1 MRSLFVILDRSVV
14 GELIRTDGGEHR
26 FSYVGARTAP
36 ISLSM
41 PVDGGQFRHRV
52 VDPFL
57 EGLLPDQAPVREA
70 LAARYGVSPRN
81 PFALL
86 EHIGLD
92 CAGAVRFADAEHLT
106 RALDDDGELVALS
119 EEEIGARLAAL
130 EEGREP
136 SWIAPGE
143 GWSLAGAQTKIALR
157 REGGQWYE
165 ARGCEPTTHILKPG
179 ITRMKEQALDEH
191 LCLTTLR
198 EIGIPA
204 ARTRYAR
211 LGGREA
217 LIVERYDR
225 LREGGRVRRVHQE
238 DLCQAT
244 STYPR
249 RKYEAD
255 GGPGALRIIDLLA
268 RWGDRDGASIR
279 RFVDALIV
287 NVLLGAPDA
296 HAKNY
301 SILHAGDRRLLAP
314 LYDLA
319 SGLPYARSGA
329 PLGPPGGRGALAD
342 LRHEHRRR
350 ARARPHRGRSMGAP
364 GRGRP
369 ARFAGPHAGGRRRRP
384 SRAARRPPARRPGH
398 RHRPRARRQP
408 RPGGQAAARPPA
420 RRRRPALRRGPRPAA
435 VSGSRPAA
443 APAHSVRRGWGSRG
457 PSRWPDRG
465 FARDGAGTSGRAPP
479 PGADG
484 DRMGIAVGRPTVG

>member
-57 EGLLPDQAPVREA
+57 EGLLPDQASVREA

-119 EEEIGARLAAL
+119 EEEVGARLAAL

-191 LCLTTLR
+191 LCLTALR

-204 ARTRYAR
+204 AWTRYAR

-329 PLGPPGGRGALAD
+329 PLGPPGG
-342 LRHEHRRR
+342 
-350 ARARPHRGRSMGAP
+350 GAP
-364 GRGRP
+364 WGATP
-369 ARFAGPHAGGRRRRP
+369 KSKAGPVP
-384 SRAARRPPARRPGH
+384 RAA
-398 RHRPRARRQP
+398 
-408 RPGGQAAARPPA
+408 
-420 RRRRPALRRGPRPAA
+420 
-435 VSGSRPAA
+435 
-443 APAHSVRRGWGSRG
+443 
-457 PSRWPDRG
+457 
-465 FARDGAGTSGRAPP
+465 GREKQ
-479 PGADG
+479 
-484 DRMGIAVGRPTVG
+484 

>member
-14 GELIRTDGGEHR
+14 GELIQTDGGEHR

-57 EGLLPDQAPVREA
+57 EGLLPDQASVREA

-191 LCLTTLR
+191 LCLTALR

-255 GGPGALRIIDLLA
+255 GGPGALQIIDLLA

-329 PLGPPGGRGALAD
+329 PLGPPGGGAPWRTSAMSIGGERGLARIGAAQWERLAEDARLGSRARMQGADVVARVARLADILPDALATVIA
-342 LRHEHRRR
+342 RER
-350 ARARPHRGRSMGAP
+350 ADN
-364 GRGRP
+364 
-369 ARFAGPHAGGRRRRP
+369 
-384 SRAARRPPARRPGH
+384 
-398 RHRPRARRQP
+398 
-408 RPGGQAAARPPA
+408 
-420 RRRRPALRRGPRPAA
+420 PALEGKRLPALLL
-435 VSGSRPAA
+435 
-443 APAHSVRRGWGSRG
+443 
-457 PSRWPDRG
+457 D
-465 FARDGAGTSGRAPP
+465 
-479 PGADG
+479 
-484 DRMGIAVGRPTVG
+484 AVGRRCAGARDLLR

>member
-14 GELIRTDGGEHR
+14 GELIQTDGGEHR

-57 EGLLPDQAPVREA
+57 EGLLPDQASVREA

-106 RALDDDGELVALS
+106 RALDDDGELVVLS

-157 REGGQWYE
+157 RERGQWYE

-204 ARTRYAR
+204 ARTR
-211 LGGREA
+211 
-217 LIVERYDR
+217 
-225 LREGGRVRRVHQE
+225 RRTRP
-238 DLCQAT
+238 T
-244 STYPR
+244 S
-249 RKYEAD
+249 
-255 GGPGALRIIDLLA
+255 
-268 RWGDRDGASIR
+268 
-279 RFVDALIV
+279 
-287 NVLLGAPDA
+287 
-296 HAKNY
+296 
-301 SILHAGDRRLLAP
+301 
-314 LYDLA
+314 
-319 SGLPYARSGA
+319 
-329 PLGPPGGRGALAD
+329 
-342 LRHEHRRR
+342 
-350 ARARPHRGRSMGAP
+350 
-364 GRGRP
+364 
-369 ARFAGPHAGGRRRRP
+369 
-384 SRAARRPPARRPGH
+384 
-398 RHRPRARRQP
+398 
-408 RPGGQAAARPPA
+408 GGQGVAKSFEC
-420 RRRRPALRRGPRPAA
+420 
-435 VSGSRPAA
+435 SGT
-443 APAHSVRRGWGSRG
+443 GL
-457 PSRWPDRG
+457 
-465 FARDGAGTSGRAPP
+465 
-479 PGADG
+479 
-484 DRMGIAVGRPTVG
+484 

>member
-26 FSYVGARTAP
+26 FSYVGARTAS

-57 EGLLPDQAPVREA
+57 EGLLPDQASVREA

-225 LREGGRVRRVHQE
+225 LREGGRLEYRKQRSFP
-238 DLCQAT
+238 LC
-244 STYPR
+244 
-249 RKYEAD
+249 
-255 GGPGALRIIDLLA
+255 
-268 RWGDRDGASIR
+268 
-279 RFVDALIV
+279 
-287 NVLLGAPDA
+287 
-296 HAKNY
+296 
-301 SILHAGDRRLLAP
+301 
-314 LYDLA
+314 
-319 SGLPYARSGA
+319 
-329 PLGPPGGRGALAD
+329 
-342 LRHEHRRR
+342 
-350 ARARPHRGRSMGAP
+350 RGR
-364 GRGRP
+364 
-369 ARFAGPHAGGRRRRP
+369 
-384 SRAARRPPARRPGH
+384 
-398 RHRPRARRQP
+398 
-408 RPGGQAAARPPA
+408 
-420 RRRRPALRRGPRPAA
+420 
-435 VSGSRPAA
+435 
-443 APAHSVRRGWGSRG
+443 
-457 PSRWPDRG
+457 
-465 FARDGAGTSGRAPP
+465 
-479 PGADG
+479 
-484 DRMGIAVGRPTVG
+484 

>member
-14 GELIRTDGGEHR
+14 GELIQTDGGEHR

-57 EGLLPDQAPVREA
+57 EGLLPDQASVREA

-143 GWSLAGAQTKIALR
+143 GWSLAGVQTKIALR

-225 LREGGRVRRVHQE
+225 LREGGRVRRIHQE

-255 GGPGALRIIDLLA
+255 GGPGALQIIDLLA

-287 NVLLGAPDA
+287 NVLLGAPT
-296 HAKNY
+296 
-301 SILHAGDRRLLAP
+301 RTPRTT
-314 LYDLA
+314 
-319 SGLPYARSGA
+319 RSSTWA
-329 PLGPPGGRGALAD
+329 TAACSPPCTTSP
-342 LRHEHRRR
+342 R
-350 ARARPHRGRSMGAP
+350 ACPTP
-364 GRGRP
+364 
-369 ARFAGPHAGGRRRRP
+369 
-384 SRAARRPPARRPGH
+384 AARTPSATRGARRPGGPAPWALVASASSSASGPPSGSAW
-398 RHRPRARRQP
+398 PRT
-408 RPGGQAAARPPA
+408 PGSV
-420 RRRRPALRRGPRPAA
+420 RGPAC
-435 VSGSRPAA
+435 
-443 APAHSVRRGWGSRG
+443 RGPTSSPGSRG
-457 PSRWPDRG
+457 SPTSCPMPWPSSSPASVPTTPPWRARSCPPCCSTPSPGAAPGPAPSCGDRT
-465 FARDGAGTSGRAPP
+465 AARRDGR
-479 PGADG
+479 
-484 DRMGIAVGRPTVG
+484 IAVSSGVAPKRRGVPRRRGRWGPLGVAAGRPAVG